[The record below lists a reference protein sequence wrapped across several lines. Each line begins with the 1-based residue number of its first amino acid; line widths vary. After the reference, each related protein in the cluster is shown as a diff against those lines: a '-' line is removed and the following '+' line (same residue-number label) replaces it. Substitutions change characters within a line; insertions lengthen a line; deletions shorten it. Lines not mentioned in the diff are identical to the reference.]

1 MHQAAHLLAN
11 QEDADVFSVRRAY
24 RELLGEMAP
33 HRETEGLLGEAVTT
47 FLKVTKSYWPGL
59 FACYQVP
66 DLPRTNNDL
75 EQFFGSARCQE
86 RRATGRKVASPGT
99 VVRGSVRLVAAVAT
113 RLSAFAPDD
122 LRPADLAAWRTL
134 RQRLDF
140 RHEARRCQLRF
151 RRQPDAYLAALEEQL
166 LKPTL
171 PS

>member
-11 QEDADVFSVRRAY
+11 HEEVDVFTLRRAY
-24 RELLGEMAP
+24 RELLGEMAQ

-47 FLKVTKSYWPGL
+47 FRKVTKSYWPGL

-86 RRATGRKVASPGT
+86 RRTTGRKSASPGT
-99 VVRGSVRLVAAVAT
+99 VVRGAVRLVTAVAT
-113 RLSAFAPDD
+113 RLSAFTPDD

-134 RQRLDF
+134 RQRLAF
-140 RHEARRCQLRF
+140 RHEARRRQLRF
-151 RRQPDAYLAALEEQL
+151 RRQPDAYLATLEEQL
-166 LKPTL
+166 LKSTL